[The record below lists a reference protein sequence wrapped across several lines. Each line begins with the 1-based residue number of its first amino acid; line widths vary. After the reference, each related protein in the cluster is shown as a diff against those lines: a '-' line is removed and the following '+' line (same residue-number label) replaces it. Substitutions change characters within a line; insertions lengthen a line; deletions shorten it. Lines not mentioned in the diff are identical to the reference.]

1 MADELNPILYQNL
14 GTPVPR
20 GTETRGQS
28 LRYAWQERGLGTWL
42 YVAVL
47 TFGAISGAGAGALFG
62 YGQGHETRNVEQE
75 KPSYVRIQ
83 KGLAGEYIP
92 TGETKKLSIATQVQV
107 VDDATLSQHVKT
119 GALIGG
125 VTGTILVTS
134 LIVMMDSFNPVS
146 NYRRR
151 RKDVLHQQRQ
161 R

>member
-1 MADELNPILYQNL
+1 MAHEQNPILYRNL
-14 GTPVPR
+14 GTPAP
-20 GTETRGQS
+20 TAAETRGQS

-42 YVAVL
+42 YAAVL
-47 TFGAISGAGAGALFG
+47 TFGAISGTGAGALFG

-75 KPSYVRIQ
+75 KPTFVRIQ

-92 TGETKKLSIATQVQV
+92 TGETKKLSIATRVQV
-107 VDDATLSQHVKT
+107 SDNTTLSQYLKK

-125 VTGTILVTS
+125 VTGTILVTG
-134 LIVMMDSFNPVS
+134 LIVMMDSFNPAS

-151 RKDVLHQQRQ
+151 RKDVSHQQRQ